1 MSSTDEAARPLSRT
15 KGRSDLARFFARY
28 STQFAILGVAVFIWI
43 LFVIGAPRVF
53 LARNIYA
60 AFMTSTPFFA
70 LIAVPLTLVVVT
82 GEIDLSFTSIIAWG
96 MTGYDVVFHAT
107 GSIGLGFAACLLFGL
122 FAGFLNGLI
131 VVKLGIPSLVTT
143 IGTQFFWAGLVLI
156 VTNAQGLGLGA
167 TQGTILH
174 TLFVGRIDGFIPAQF
189 LWTIGFGI
197 LFWYLLNRHRFGAH
211 VYLIGDNIDSARLMG
226 VNVGLTKIL
235 AFSIVGVAAAFA
247 GFVESEE
254 LLFFWPTGGQG
265 YLLPTLA
272 AVFLGGTS
280 VFGGSGTIFGTFV
293 ACFVIGAINAGI
305 VASGLT
311 GYWTSVISGFIIVV
325 SVAIQTILSRRLT

>member
-1 MSSTDEAARPLSRT
+1 MSALEETARPLSAI
-15 KGRSDLARFFARY
+15 KSRSKLSKLLGKY
-28 STQFAILGVAVFIWI
+28 SMQIAILGVAIFIWI
-43 LFVIGAPRVF
+43 LFVIGAPRTF
-53 LARNIYA
+53 LSGNIYA

-70 LIAVPLTLVVVT
+70 LIAIPLTLVVVT

-96 MTGYDVVFHAT
+96 MTGYSVVFNAT
-107 GSIGLGFAACLLFGL
+107 HSVGLGFVACLLFGL
-122 FAGFLNGLI
+122 LAGFINGII
-131 VVKLGIPSLVTT
+131 VVKIGIPSLVTT

-156 VTNAQGLGLGA
+156 VTNAQGLGMGA
-167 TQGTILH
+167 TQGTFLH
-174 TLFVGRIDGFIPAQF
+174 HLFVGRVGGFVPAQF
-189 LWTIGFGI
+189 FWTIGFGI
-197 LFWYLLNRHRFGAH
+197 IFWFFLNRHRFGAH
-211 VYLIGDNIDSARLMG
+211 VYLVGDNIDSARLMG
-226 VNVGLTKIL
+226 VNVGLTKII

-247 GFVESEE
+247 GFVQSEE

-311 GYWTSVISGFIIVV
+311 GYWTSVISGLIVV
-325 SVAIQTILSRRLT
+325 ASVSIQTILSKRFT